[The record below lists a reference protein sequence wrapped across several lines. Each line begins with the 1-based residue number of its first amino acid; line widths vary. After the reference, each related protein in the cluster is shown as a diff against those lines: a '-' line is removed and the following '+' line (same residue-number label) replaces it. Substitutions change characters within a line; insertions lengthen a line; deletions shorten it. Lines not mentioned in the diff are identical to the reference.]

1 MASTDEDDRCGVGIR
16 GVAMAIDSGV
26 WFALLFVAVYAVA
39 AATGQIETVANGT
52 DANLEG
58 GPAAAALALW
68 LGLAVGYHT
77 VCEWRFGGTIGKR
90 LVRIRVESTDGSPLS
105 LGASLL
111 RNLAR
116 LVDWL
121 PFGYALGIVVVLS
134 SDEPQRLGD
143 RLGGTVVV
151 RR

>member
-1 MASTDEDDRCGVGIR
+1 MQGTDRSDRCGVGIR
-16 GVAMAIDSGV
+16 GVAMAIDSVV

-68 LGLAVGYHT
+68 LGLAIGYHT
-77 VCEWRFGGTIGKR
+77 VCEWRFGRTIGKA
-90 LVRIRVESTDGSPLS
+90 LVRIRVESTDGTPLS
-105 LGASLL
+105 LGASLA
-111 RNLAR
+111 RNLSR

-121 PFGYALGIVVVLS
+121 PFGYVVGIVALVG
-134 SDEPQRLGD
+134 SDQPQRLGD
-143 RLGGTVVV
+143 RLGDTVVV